1 MKNLL
6 KPLSK
11 TKSSLYLQI
20 LNINSTLFGTLETV
34 DHSFKLKIMWN
45 TTAVLFTK
53 VIVRVVETMSVNSW
67 EMLF

>member
-11 TKSSLYLQI
+11 TKSSLYLQT